1 MHLTSESSS
10 HPPLIDT
17 LPRPLKARSF
27 GGRVRRLCSLLQFSK
42 TIQWHPGAASLLALL
57 RGCVRDLRTGLY
69 RMGQRIDTLPS
80 VYLPSLGPAI
90 ERLPNGSLQPCTRTL
105 SCTKDI
111 RSFEALHP
119 EATEF
124 DIEIFSLGWQQGAQW
139 GAGSIC
145 TSNRQETA

>member
-17 LPRPLKARSF
+17 IPRASKARSF
-27 GGRVRRLCSLLQFSK
+27 GRRVRRLCSWLQFSK
-42 TIQWHPGAASLLALL
+42 TTQWRLGAASLPALL
-57 RGCVRDLRTGLY
+57 RGCARDLRTGLC

-90 ERLPNGSLQPCTRTL
+90 ERLPDGSLQPCTRTL

-119 EATEF
+119 GATEF
-124 DIEIFSLGWQQGAQW
+124 DVEIFALGWQRGARW
-139 GAGSIC
+139 SADSVC
-145 TSNRQETA
+145 TSNKQETA